1 MTTLRFTATPLT
13 PIHIGS
19 GETLAP
25 EDYLLRDDQLIRFN
39 RSAVLRAMKPEVRR
53 ELETALDRN
62 QFERAQEIVRGA
74 CDPVRHALGR
84 IGISD
89 ESRDALRTLVAN
101 PESPVRNR
109 EVHPFVRNPHTGRPF
124 VPGSSLKGA
133 IRTAIVNHFTKEHLA
148 GIASAVAGADDR
160 SKARTLE
167 NQALNFEFRNL
178 ENDPLRL
185 FKVADADLPDG
196 STRIDRALHVQR
208 GKPPGDIQM
217 HFERLLSQGD
227 GEPVPFEVELE
238 LDEVAL
244 ADRRVKEMIGRAL
257 SFDLIRKACNT
268 FYTGR
273 LLAEHQRFFS
283 EDAAPEARYG
293 ALGLVKIQP
302 DKILIAKSL
311 REEGMLLRIGRFSHF
326 ESLSVDELRQGW
338 NAQKRQPIEEG
349 STRTLCRSA
358 SLGGA
363 VPMPF
368 GWMLLR
374 PLARLQ
380 EI

>member
-19 GETLAP
+19 GEILAP

-39 RSAVLRAMKPEVRR
+39 RSAVLRGMKPEVRR

-62 QFERAQEIVRGA
+62 QFDRAQAIIRDA
-74 CDPVRHALGR
+74 CDPNRHALGR

-89 ESRDALRTLVAN
+89 ESRDALRSLVAN

-133 IRTAIVNHFTKEHLA
+133 MRTAIVNHFTQAHRDT
-148 GIASAVAGADDR
+148 IAPAVARADER

-167 NQALNFEFRNL
+167 TEALNFEFRNL
-178 ENDPLRL
+178 ESDPLRL

-208 GKPPGDIQM
+208 GKSPSDIQM

-227 GEPVPFEVELE
+227 GDPVTFEVELE
-238 LDEVAL
+238 LDENAL
-244 ADRRVKEMIGRAL
+244 ADRRVRNMIGRAL
-257 SFDLIRKACNT
+257 SFDLIRKACNA

-283 EDAAPEARYG
+283 EDSTPEARYG
-293 ALGLVKIQP
+293 AQGLVKLQP
-302 DKILIAKSL
+302 DKILIARSL

-338 NAQKRQPIEEG
+338 NIQKKKPIDEG

-358 SLGGA
+358 GLGGT

-368 GWMLLR
+368 GWLLLK
-374 PLARLQ
+374 PAAS
-380 EI
+380 

>member
-19 GETLAP
+19 GEILAP
-25 EDYLLRDDQLIRFN
+25 EDYLLRDDQLIHFN
-39 RSAVLRAMKPEVRR
+39 RSAVLRDMKPEVRR

-62 QFERAQEIVRGA
+62 QFDRAQEIVRGA
-74 CDPVRHALGR
+74 CDPNRHALGR

-133 IRTAIVNHFTKEHLA
+133 IRTAIVNHFTK
-148 GIASAVAGADDR
+148 ADFDDIKRLVTGTEDR
-160 SKARTLE
+160 SKVARTLE
-167 NQALNFEFRNL
+167 TAALNFEFRNL
-178 ENDPLRL
+178 ESDPLRL

-196 STRIDRALHVQR
+196 STRIDKAMRFEH
-208 GKPPGDIQM
+208 GKGFSDGIQM
-217 HFERLLSQGD
+217 HFERLLSLGD
-227 GEPVPFEVELE
+227 GEPVDFEIELE
-238 LDEVAL
+238 LDDL
-244 ADRRVKEMIGRAL
+244 AMRDQRVKQVIGRTL
-257 SFDLIRKACNT
+257 SFDTIRKACNA

-283 EDAAPEARYG
+283 EDGTPEARYG
-293 ALGLVKIQP
+293 AQGLVKLQP
-302 DKILIAKSL
+302 GKILIAKSL
-311 REEGMLLRIGRFSHF
+311 REEGMLLRVGRFSHF

-338 NAQKRQPIEEG
+338 NIQRKQAIEEG

-358 SLGGA
+358 GLGPSL
-363 VPMPF
+363 PMPF
-368 GWMLLR
+368 GWLLLK
-374 PLARLQ
+374 PVVN
-380 EI
+380 